1 MSERESVERLLRV
14 SAEELDHFKQLDAAT
29 QKTVLDAM
37 SEPLRNPRL
46 SARDRAIAKARIKAY
61 RLVMKAPKAGR

>member
-1 MSERESVERLLRV
+1 MSKRESVERLARV

-29 QKTVLDAM
+29 QRAVLDAM
-37 SEPLRNPRL
+37 GDPLRNLRL

-61 RLVMKAPKAGR
+61 RRVMKSPKSGR